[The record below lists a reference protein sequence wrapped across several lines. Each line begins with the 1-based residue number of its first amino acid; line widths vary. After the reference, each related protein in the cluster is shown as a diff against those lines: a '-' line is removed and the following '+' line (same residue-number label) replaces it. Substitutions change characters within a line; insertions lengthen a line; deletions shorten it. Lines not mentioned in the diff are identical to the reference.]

1 MNSTRLRKSALAIV
15 AAGALGLAAACG
27 SDGDSGASGDGGA
40 KDLRV
45 TMVPGVSSLPVKVA
59 MEKGFFSERG
69 LNINLTE
76 GLEVSAWQ
84 SAAGQQFDIVFTHS
98 GVYTPSQAR
107 GLDNTLLNNT
117 TNASDE
123 YVSITLATK
132 QKLNN
137 LSELR
142 GAKIGA
148 PTLTG
153 LTAESL
159 KYLLAKEGVKPN
171 EYEIVQMPYNSHPDN
186 LKAGNIDA
194 ALTANPYY
202 GVLERDGYVLWGKD
216 LAVEAHKVVSG
227 GKVTTASSSNY
238 AAKTEWVNNNKETV
252 NAWLDGVQA
261 GADFIRDNQDESRQ
275 ILKTWLKL
283 TDELAA
289 DAIIPEYTL
298 ELDKAQ
304 FEASW
309 NVLAANGVLQGA
321 FPADK
326 VKIYQR

>member
-1 MNSTRLRKSALAIV
+1 MNSTRIRNSVLAIT

-27 SDGDSGASGDGGA
+27 GDSSGGSDGA

-69 LNINLTE
+69 LNIQLTE

-117 TNASDE
+117 TNASDD

-132 QKLNN
+132 EKLNS

-159 KYLLAKEGVKPN
+159 KYLMAEEGVKPN
-171 EYEIVQMPYNSHPDN
+171 EYEIVQMPYTSHPDN

-202 GVLERDGYVLWGKD
+202 GVLEREGYVLWGKD
-216 LAVEAHKVVSG
+216 LAVEAHRAVSG

-238 AAKTEWVNNNKETV
+238 AAKTDWVNNNKETV

-261 GADFIRDNQDESRQ
+261 GADFIRDNEDESRT
-275 ILKTWLKL
+275 ILKSWLNL

-289 DAIIPEYTL
+289 DAVIPKYTL
-298 ELDKAQ
+298 ELDEPQ

-309 NVLAANGVLQGA
+309 NVLAANGVLQGE
-321 FPADK
+321 FPADRF
-326 VKIYQR
+326 KIYQR